1 MSTGNA
7 KTFAGIWQ
15 MIGLTKMIG
24 LAVVVCSAL
33 AFSAC
38 TAPAPASSAAEA
50 APTKAAAQEAA
61 AVSASNTTTE
71 TQPAAAVSA
80 SNATT
85 ETTTQ
90 TQAVT
95 STQTTTQTT
104 TETQPAAESQSSAG
118 ETLIMLY
125 DDATL
130 GKILVDAKGMTLYV
144 YDRDTENKSNCAAD
158 CVAKWPLLTV
168 TDENAVIKAGDGV
181 TAKFGVIK
189 RDDGKFQVT
198 ANGLPLY
205 YYIDDKASGD
215 VTGQAVG
222 QVWWVLGADGNKI
235 SQ

>member
-15 MIGLTKMIG
+15 MIELRKMIG

-71 TQPAAAVSA
+71 TKPAAEVSA
-80 SNATT
+80 SNTTT

-95 STQTTTQTT
+95 STQTTT
-104 TETQPAAESQSSAG
+104 ETQPAAAAQSSAG
-118 ETLIMLY
+118 ETLIMLH

-144 YDRDTENKSNCAAD
+144 YDRDTENKSNCSAD

-168 TDENAVIKAGDGV
+168 ADENAVIKAGDGV

-205 YYIDDKASGD
+205 YYIDDKAPGD